1 MAKRNRN
8 HDVAAEL
15 DFSDVDSFQE
25 DTDPEVSLVSMIINE
40 GEDAARE
47 KYGDS
52 RVDQALIRNGLTR

>member
-1 MAKRNRN
+1 
-8 HDVAAEL
+8 
-15 DFSDVDSFQE
+15 
-25 DTDPEVSLVSMIINE
+25 MIINE